1 MNSHVDC
8 VMTPLVLAFVDP
20 PKIQTSK
27 YPQSKTYK
35 RYDVVKNSF
44 LVEVIKSNLDKR
56 AQTFPKLF
64 PKFFV
69 QIPGFI
75 PVINSLINYCNTNPR
90 HLLFI
95 AGKRVRYLMKCF
107 TVENQKF
114 WVNFNE
120 ENFQAQEISHYSFII
135 LSHT

>member
-1 MNSHVDC
+1 MSLSCFISLKVCTIYILSSILKKESKVKRLMNSHVDC

-56 AQTFPKLF
+56 A
-64 PKFFV
+64 
-69 QIPGFI
+69 
-75 PVINSLINYCNTNPR
+75 
-90 HLLFI
+90 
-95 AGKRVRYLMKCF
+95 
-107 TVENQKF
+107 
-114 WVNFNE
+114 
-120 ENFQAQEISHYSFII
+120 
-135 LSHT
+135 